1 MNTHNL
7 KSLLLSAAALLLS
20 ATSWSQSIAPQS
32 VNSGA
37 TNMSQSNGSL
47 SFTVG
52 EVVLLTQTDAA
63 GNSLS
68 SGFTSGATLS
78 TIAVQEA
85 DARVL
90 DVRVYPNPTTELV
103 NIQLNHTTLEQVRV
117 VVTDLQGKEVYS
129 GTYAGITN
137 VIGINTGAYSTG
149 TYLLSLQSMKGQ
161 VLGTYQIVKQ

>member
-1 MNTHNL
+1 MKNTF
-7 KSLLLSAAALLLS
+7 LLLAATLVCALS
-20 ATSWSQSIAPQS
+20 HAQSIAPQS
-32 VNSGA
+32 VNSSA
-37 TNMSQSNGSL
+37 TSMSQSNGSL

-78 TIAVQEA
+78 TIAVQET

-103 NIQLNHTTLEQVRV
+103 NVQLNYTTLDRVRV
-117 VVTDLQGKEVYS
+117 VVTDLQGKQVYS
-129 GTYAGITN
+129 GTYAGIAN
-137 VIGINTGAYSTG
+137 VIGIHTAAYAPG
-149 TYLLSLQSMKGQ
+149 TYMLSLLSMDEQL
-161 VLGTYQIVKQ
+161 LGTYKIIKQ

>member
-1 MNTHNL
+1 
-7 KSLLLSAAALLLS
+7 
-20 ATSWSQSIAPQS
+20 
-32 VNSGA
+32 
-37 TNMSQSNGSL
+37 MSQSNGSL

-68 SGFTSGATLS
+68 SG
-78 TIAVQEA
+78 
-85 DARVL
+85 VL

-117 VVTDLQGKEVYS
+117 VVTNLQGKEVYS

-149 TYLLSLQSMKGQ
+149 TYLLSLQSMKGH
-161 VLGTYQIVKQ
+161 VLGTYKIVKQ

>member
-1 MNTHNL
+1 MKNTF
-7 KSLLLSAAALLLS
+7 LLLAATVMCMLS
-20 ATSWSQSIAPQS
+20 HAQSLAPQS

-78 TIAVQEA
+78 TVAVQEA

-90 DVRVYPNPTTELV
+90 DVRVYPNPTSELV

-161 VLGTYQIVKQ
+161 VLGTYKIVKQ

>member
-1 MNTHNL
+1 MKNTIFILAASFVSVLSHAQ
-7 KSLLLSAAALLLS
+7 SL
-20 ATSWSQSIAPQS
+20 APQS

-52 EVVLLTQTDAA
+52 ELVVLTQIDDA

-68 SGFTSGATLS
+68 GGFTAGSTLS
-78 TIAVQEA
+78 TVAVKET

-103 NIQLNHTTLEQVRV
+103 NVQLNYTKLDRVRV

-129 GTYAGITN
+129 GTYAGIAN
-137 VIGINTGAYSTG
+137 VIGIHTAAYAPG
-149 TYLLSLQSMKGQ
+149 TYMLSLLSMDEQL
-161 VLGTYQIVKQ
+161 LGTYKIIKQ